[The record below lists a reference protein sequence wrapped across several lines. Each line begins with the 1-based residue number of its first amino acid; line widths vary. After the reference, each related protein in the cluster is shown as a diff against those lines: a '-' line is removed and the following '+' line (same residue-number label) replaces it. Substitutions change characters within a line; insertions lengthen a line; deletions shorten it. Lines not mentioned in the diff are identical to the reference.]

1 MRSVGLLRQ
10 LKRWGG
16 VRRLATFWAG
26 VSYLLVYDC
35 ILKFSSLERFFLFV
49 DLWRDDPKDLVYRV
63 SADSFVDYSSVEFI
77 DGYLVVGDCWVGR
90 EKRADFFFAVKDCSL
105 PRCFLPGCQVKCE
118 AARHW

>member
-1 MRSVGLLRQ
+1 M
-10 LKRWGG
+10 
-16 VRRLATFWAG
+16 
-26 VSYLLVYDC
+26 
-35 ILKFSSLERFFLFV
+35 ERFFLFV

-105 PRCFLPGCQVKCE
+105 PRCSLPGCQGKWE